1 MNINEKVER
10 TVRIPISWLILAII
24 GMIVIVVGLIAML
37 IAQGK
42 LLKVTREGLEI
53 NQNMADENWKRYEE
67 AIKTATDFSNKYR
80 IETSRSDYFKEKA
93 ESWEHKWNILH
104 CVFEDGGKF
113 FGLITVSDTDYIVIR
128 ASDTEFLL
136 FASNVDPDSPNSLL
150 YLHTIANAIPLSE
163 NAELIPCYPSFDT
176 SDGTFDNL
184 VFTFTS
190 DDKTYELCMVEID
203 GEQFIA
209 LKSR

>member
-1 MNINEKVER
+1 MNTNEKTEK
-10 TVRIPISWLILAII
+10 TVQISLSWLIIVII
-24 GMIVIVVGLIAML
+24 GVIVIFGGLIAIL
-37 IAQGK
+37 IAQGT
-42 LLKVTREGLEI
+42 LLNVTREGLKI
-53 NQNMADENWKRYEE
+53 NQTMADENWKRYEE
-67 AIKTATDFSNKYR
+67 AIETATDFSNKYG
-80 IETSRSDYFKEKA
+80 IETSRSNYFKEKA
-93 ESWEHKWNILH
+93 ESWEDKWNILH

-113 FGLITVSDTDYIVIR
+113 FGLITVSDTDYIVTR

-136 FASNVDPDSPNSLL
+136 FASNVDPDSPYSVL
-150 YLHTIANAIPLSE
+150 YLRTIANAIPLSE

-176 SDGTFDNL
+176 SNGTFDNL

-209 LKSR
+209 LKSH